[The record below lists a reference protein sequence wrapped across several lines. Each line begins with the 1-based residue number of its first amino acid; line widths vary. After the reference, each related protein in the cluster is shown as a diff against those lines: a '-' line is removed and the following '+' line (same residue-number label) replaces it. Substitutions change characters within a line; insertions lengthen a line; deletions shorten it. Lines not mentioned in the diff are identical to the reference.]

1 MAIKRQ
7 PTPTP
12 RKASFITRKRQAP
25 SQLPPSYEQ
34 LQALLNAQQLANQA
48 PNPNTGRRANNRL
61 SSVAPSPQ
69 LPTLPQ
75 LGNPGAS
82 QVVVPGQ
89 AVSQVAPRP
98 GGQTVAAF
106 HAVRK
111 AASRHRWELTPA
123 YATVTTIGAAAVI
136 PGPATIGMTT
146 AALLALAAAH
156 KLSDTVGGRVWLSKL
171 ERHVAARWLSGAA
184 GWTSG
189 VWVASSAGMHWTGL
203 SVGFAAAAL
212 GAVTGPQT
220 AAWLRSRRIRD
231 TADEDVELSEQA
243 KALLVAW
250 PHTIGSPTGPEKLQG
265 SHIVPSTLR
274 EPSPGTIAFAVNLRD
289 DVHAEDAVSP
299 ELRKHLERV
308 LRMGIGTVDL
318 NVDRE
323 DSGQVQVTLTPTRHL
338 EKVAA
343 VWDGPI
349 LNEDGTIDLA
359 ITADGREVPV
369 ALFNESGVESAMV
382 AGTSNV
388 GKSFTLAAML
398 LPGVCS
404 NLEVVFYIDGG
415 QGTSAPHLAGA
426 CDWWAVEGPD
436 EWAQVIESAH
446 AIMRARKARRKL
458 EQRGPGAGSGR
469 GLSKWRGRAEKDP
482 ILSLVIDEA
491 TTAKGQLPEPLQDLV
506 LEMLR
511 EGRKLGVRVIQ
522 VVHDPMGEDL
532 FGGRK
537 ARDFMAGNGAMI
549 GHRPGGGVANMLAG
563 SGTAEKVNLL
573 ALPPEPGWVGI
584 IRRGQ
589 VAAHAARVKY
599 ATEEKVEEITAS
611 TTPRTLS
618 GADLAAAGLHYAGR
632 VQGRHTLDETSIEED
647 AQPTVDPTL
656 AHSTPPAAPAAPVA
670 RVEPKKTGIDAVTNA
685 VAQFQKQRG
694 EMTAISIMSELRA
707 ASESGVSTAELVDRL
722 GLAKA
727 TVNRQLKAFT
737 DEGLVERGKDG
748 RARLLQAAA

>member
-1 MAIKRQ
+1 MVTKRQ
-7 PTPTP
+7 PTP
-12 RKASFITRKRQAP
+12 RNASWITSKRQAP
-25 SQLPPSYEQ
+25 SQLPPGYEQ
-34 LQALLNAQQLANQA
+34 LHALLAAQQLASQA
-48 PNPNTGRRANNRL
+48 PNPNTGRRGNKRQP
-61 SSVAPSPQ
+61 VPQ

-75 LGNPGAS
+75 LGNPGAG
-82 QVVVPGQ
+82 QVDVPGQ
-89 AVSQVAPRP
+89 VVSQMAQRP

-123 YATVTTIGAAAVI
+123 YATLTTIGAVAVI

-156 KLSDTVGGRVWLSKL
+156 KLSDTVGGRTWLSKI

-184 GWTSG
+184 GWTTG
-189 VWVASSAGMHWTGL
+189 VWVAGSAGMHWTGL

-231 TADEDVELSEQA
+231 TDDEDIELSDQA

-274 EPSPGTIAFAVNLRD
+274 EPAPGTIAFAVNLRD

-323 DSGQVQVTLTPTRHL
+323 DSGQIQVTLTPTRHL

-343 VWDGPI
+343 VWNGPI
-349 LNEDGTIDLA
+349 LNEDGTIPLA
-359 ITADGREVPV
+359 DTPDQREIPV
-369 ALFNESGVESAMV
+369 ALFNETGVEHGLIV
-382 AGTSNV
+382 GTSNT
-388 GKSFTLAAML
+388 GKSFTLAAMV
-398 LPGVCS
+398 LPGVAAG
-404 NLEVVFYIDGG
+404 LEVVFYIDGG
-415 QGTSAPHLAGA
+415 RGTSAPHLAGA
-426 CDWWAVEGPD
+426 CDWWAVDDPE
-436 EWAQVIESAH
+436 EWIQAINAAH
-446 AIMRARKARRKL
+446 TVMRARKNRRSAAK
-458 EQRGPGAGSGR
+458 
-469 GLSKWRGRAEKDP
+469 LSKWRGRAETDP
-482 ILSLVIDEA
+482 VLTLVIDEA
-491 TTAKGQLPEPLQDLV
+491 TTVKGDLPEQSQEQV
-506 LEMLR
+506 MEILR
-511 EGRKLGVRVIQ
+511 EGRKLGVRCVQ
-522 VVHDPMGEDL
+522 VTQDPMGDDL
-532 FGGRK
+532 IGGRK
-537 ARDFMAGNGAMI
+537 ARGLMGGTGTVI
-549 GHRPGGGVANMLAG
+549 GHRPGEGTANMLTG
-563 SGTAEKVNLL
+563 SGSSQKIDLL
-573 ALPPEPGWVGI
+573 ALPPEPGWCGI

-589 VAAHAARVKY
+589 VLAKAARVKY
-599 ATEEKVEEITAS
+599 ATEEKVQGTVDSI
-611 TTPRTLS
+611 
-618 GADLAAAGLHYAGR
+618 DLRSLVGGDMAAAGAAYASR
-632 VQGRHTLDETSIEED
+632 VQGRHTTGETTNDVESTERPQDTI
-647 AQPTVDPTL
+647 PTATTPGTGT
-656 AHSTPPAAPAAPVA
+656 AAITTPPAAALT
-670 RVEPKKTGIDAVTNA
+670 EPKPSGINAVTNA

-707 ASESGVSTAELVDRL
+707 AGEAGASTAELVDRL

-727 TVNRQLKAFT
+727 TVNRQLKTFT